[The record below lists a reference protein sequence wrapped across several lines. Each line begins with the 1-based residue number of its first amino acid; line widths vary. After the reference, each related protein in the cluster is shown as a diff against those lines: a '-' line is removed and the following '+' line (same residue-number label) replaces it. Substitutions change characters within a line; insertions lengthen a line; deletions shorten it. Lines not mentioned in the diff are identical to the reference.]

1 MGDHFNNGRL
11 GGVTILDVTG
21 EVTLRDK
28 IWQVMASGSTRILLN
43 LAGMGRL
50 DSFGVGELVA
60 GYTSIV
66 QAGGEMKL
74 LAVPPQVKHVLEITR
89 LCTVFEIYEDEA
101 TAVRSFADAQ
111 TLRRAAAPGSEM
123 FFG

>member
-1 MGDHFNNGRL
+1 MRDHLNT
-11 GGVTILDVTG
+11 GGVTILDITG

-28 IWQVMASGSTRILLN
+28 IWQAMDAGSTRILLN
-43 LAGMGRL
+43 LAGISRL

-60 GYTSIV
+60 GYASIV
-66 QAGGEMKL
+66 QAGGAMKL
-74 LAVPPQVKHVLEITR
+74 LSVSPQVKQVLEITR

-101 TAVRSFADAQ
+101 SAVRSFSDAQ
-111 TLRRAAAPGSEM
+111 LLRRAAAPGSEM